1 MRFWGYVLLL
11 ISFHVS
17 GQQTGRMETD
27 RPDQTECPFIVRKG
41 YFQGEIGFN
50 RHVSRDEVVYFAPT
64 SLWKIGL
71 VKWAE
76 LRLTSVLEAQGNSGY
91 FQMES
96 AGAKFHLLSGGK
108 WVPRSAV
115 IVQYH
120 VNNQNRD
127 ASERNVQ
134 PHSLGEVVFTMQ
146 NSIQGSWGIGYNLGT
161 EFHSNGGV
169 EGIVRIA
176 PNVSLGDRGYAY
188 VEFFGRLP
196 KSNLSDTWLDGGL
209 AYYISD
215 HVKLDVSGGK
225 SLQVGQLWYAALG
238 LSFRFKMF

>member
-1 MRFWGYVLLL
+1 MRIWGCILLL
-11 ISFHVS
+11 VSFYVS
-17 GQQTGRMETD
+17 GQQAGRIETD

-50 RHVSRDEVVYFAPT
+50 RNVSKEEVVYFSPT

-71 VKWAE
+71 ANWAE
-76 LRLTSVLEAQGNSGY
+76 LRLTTVLQSQDKLAH
-91 FQMES
+91 FQLES
-96 AGAKFHLLSGGK
+96 AGAKFHLFSGTQLI
-108 WVPRSAV
+108 PRSAV

-127 ASERNVQ
+127 ASERNSS
-134 PHSLGEVVFTMQ
+134 PHSVGEVVFTMQ
-146 NSIQGSWGIGYNLGT
+146 NTIHGSWGVGYNFGT
-161 EFHSNGGV
+161 EFHSNGGL

-176 PNVSLGDRGYAY
+176 PNVSIGKKGYAY

-196 KSNLSDTWLDGGL
+196 KSTLSDTWLDGGL
-209 AYYISD
+209 AYYLTDEVKFDIS
-215 HVKLDVSGGK
+215 VGK
-225 SLQVGQLWYAALG
+225 SLQASQLWYAALG

>member
-1 MRFWGYVLLL
+1 MRIWVCLLLL
-11 ISFHVS
+11 ISYHVS
-17 GQQTGRMETD
+17 GQQTGRIETD
-27 RPDQTECPFIVRKG
+27 RPDQTECPFIVRQG

-50 RHVSRDEVVYFAPT
+50 RHDSRDAVIYFAPT

-71 VKWAE
+71 AKWAE
-76 LRLTSVLEAQGNSGY
+76 LRLTTVFEVEENRRH

-96 AGAKFHLLSGGK
+96 AGAKFHLFSGTK
-108 WVPRSAV
+108 WMPRSAV

-127 ASERNVQ
+127 ASERNGQ

-146 NSIQGSWGIGYNLGT
+146 NTLKGSWGIGYNLGA

-169 EGIVRIA
+169 EGIVRVA
-176 PNVSLGDRGYAY
+176 PNVSLGEKGYAY

-196 KSNLSDTWLDGGL
+196 KSNLSDTWVDGGL

-215 HVKLDVSGGK
+215 DVKLDVSGGK
-225 SLQVGQLWYAALG
+225 SLQVGKLWYVALG